1 MSIQVKAVFLGALA
15 LTATACQTGS
25 QVEFGPSPG
34 LTTPGQ
40 AEVQPGS
47 AGPACQQLI
56 TIARNAMREALKN
69 EKDKLPVVGLD
80 DDRFWAIQTEFQAPG
95 KWRVGWGGNP
105 AGGGFNGHVIIDKA
119 SGQIDSVHVGRHLR

>member
-1 MSIQVKAVFLGALA
+1 MRRYISLA
-15 LTATACQTGS
+15 LLFAIASAATACQTGTVGEHDRLATS
-25 QVEFGPSPG
+25 EQTEGHPG
-34 LTTPGQ
+34 
-40 AEVQPGS
+40 AAS
-47 AGPACQQLI
+47 PACQQLI

-105 AGGGFNGHVIIDKA
+105 AGGGFNGHVLIDKV
-119 SGQIDSVHVGRHLR
+119 SGNVESVHIGRHLR

>member
-1 MSIQVKAVFLGALA
+1 MPLQVKVVFLWALA
-15 LTATACQTGS
+15 LAATACQTGS
-25 QVEFGPSPG
+25 PGEYGPSPG
-34 LTTPGQ
+34 RTTHGQ
-40 AEVQPGS
+40 AEVQPEA

-56 TIARNAMREALKN
+56 TIARKAMREALKN

-119 SGQIDSVHVGRHLR
+119 SGEIDSVHIGRHLR